1 MSAFS
6 SPLNSTDIV
15 WNVMT
20 MNLTQLTTLVALSA
34 CAIAESPTVA
44 SANGIPTPAAAA
56 DIQVPSSIVQLENA
70 TIQSIAQPE
79 TLSQMPEVLTP
90 EVLTSEVLTPAT
102 VAAANGASAPSIA
115 APMEPVVEL
124 AMGDRTAD
132 SRSKDSRSKDS
143 RSKDSRSKDS
153 RSKDSRAVGVRPIA
167 SHIQVGT
174 QGIPPVTDLPEFI
187 SLPQESLL
195 PTHFKYPI
203 VLGQAMDSTILT
215 ASPITDQM
223 ADPVWSRRMED
234 LAAYKAA
241 YSENLKAWS
250 GSVAQCM
257 TQKPKLYVLQP
268 VEDKKLPPIQL
279 PVYFNGT
286 PAKDGKPAI
295 IGKEGTIVQN
305 KDGVSVC
312 AM

>member
-44 SANGIPTPAAAA
+44 SANGIPTPEAAA

-124 AMGDRTAD
+124 AMGDRTA
-132 SRSKDSRSKDS
+132 
-143 RSKDSRSKDS
+143 DSRSKDS